1 MTGVAGVRAK
11 RALEALDAALGAV
24 PGSQERPGQR
34 AMVEAVATALG
45 SGEHLLVQAGTGTG
59 KSLGYLVPALMSG
72 KRVVVATATK
82 ALQAQLV
89 DKDLPRLVEALEPV
103 LGRRPS
109 YALAKGRGNYVCLQ
123 QVHGGPGARE
133 DEPSD
138 SLFDGP
144 ASSLG
149 TQVVRLREW
158 AETCTSG
165 DRDEVPFPVT
175 DRAWRQVAVSA
186 RECLGSKCPDRV
198 DCFSEK
204 AREAARE
211 ADVVVANHTLL
222 ALDVFTGVQVLPER
236 DAVVLDEAHEFV
248 DSVTDA
254 LSHELAIGDVRRAVG
269 AAADLVSEAVRL
281 RLEGARDGLE
291 GVLQT
296 LEAGWI
302 RQLDR
307 HALDS
312 IALLGRAAADAGS
325 EITRALADLAGD
337 DVEQAR
343 HERAKA
349 GLVAVAEACTEI
361 GTPSVSSAVYAT
373 ADGSST
379 RLRVSP
385 LRVGGALGSRLFGET
400 TVVATSATLTL
411 GGSFRH
417 AAAQLGLVWL
427 AGSPVGQG
435 ESHDGR
441 DPAAVKEVLEESS
454 EEDPPPRWNHLDVGS
469 PFDYGRQSQLWI
481 ARDLPDPGRMGISW
495 AREVDELL
503 VELVQAAGGRTL
515 GLFSSTAAA
524 ARAAEAV
531 RAATDL
537 PILLQGDDSPGA
549 LQHAFASDAR
559 TCLFGTRSFWQGVD
573 TPGSACQ
580 LVVIDRIPFGHVDDP
595 LSKARLAAASD
606 AGRNGFLEV
615 TLPPAA
621 VLLAQGAGRLIRST
635 GDRGVVAV
643 LDPRLATAGY
653 ARVLLDS
660 LPGFYRARSKE
671 AVLAS
676 LRAIDASAEPLVPP
690 GPKPSERRRAVAA
703 SS

>member
-1 MTGVAGVRAK
+1 MSK
-11 RALEALDAALGAV
+11 ALRALDAALAAV
-24 PGSQERPGQR
+24 AGSQERPGQR

-59 KSLGYLVPALMSG
+59 KSLGYLVPALASG

-89 DKDLPRLVEALEPV
+89 DKDLPRLVTALTPV
-103 LGRRPS
+103 LGRTPT
-109 YALAKGRGNYVCLQ
+109 YALAKGRSNYLCLQ
-123 QVHGGPGARE
+123 QAHGGPGARE
-133 DEPSD
+133 DEPD

-158 AETCTSG
+158 AEDTATG

-175 DRAWRQVAVSA
+175 DRAWRQVSVSA
-186 RECLGSKCPDRV
+186 RECLGSRCPSRV
-198 DCFSEK
+198 ECFAEK
-204 AREAARE
+204 AREAAKE

-248 DSVTDA
+248 SSVTDA
-254 LSHELAIGDVRRAVG
+254 LSHELASGDVRRAVAS
-269 AAADLVSEAVRL
+269 AAELVSVTTHD
-281 RLEGARDGLE
+281 RLEQARDGLD
-291 GVLQT
+291 GVLGT
-296 LEAGWI
+296 VSPGWI
-302 RQLDR
+302 QSLDR

-312 IALLGRAAADAGS
+312 IALLGRTAGQACH
-325 EITRALADLAGD
+325 EITRDSGGDADPAPD
-337 DVEQAR
+337 DVELAR
-343 HERAKA
+343 RERAKA
-349 GLVAVAEACTEI
+349 ALTAIAEAANEI

-373 ADGSST
+373 ADGAGT

-385 LRVGGALGSRLFGET
+385 LQVGGALGSRLFGET
-400 TVVATSATLTL
+400 TVIATSATLTL

-417 AAAQLGLVWL
+417 AAQQLGLVWL
-427 AGSPVGQG
+427 AGHPVGATAD
-435 ESHDGR
+435 DGPGHEPR
-441 DPAAVKEVLEESS
+441 EVAAVDEVL
-454 EEDPPPRWNHLDVGS
+454 DRDDLAPPPRWRHLDVGS
-469 PFDYGRQSQLWI
+469 PFDYRRQSQLWV
-481 ARDLPDPGRMGISW
+481 ARSLPDPGRMAVSW
-495 AREVDELL
+495 AREVDALL

-515 GLFSSTAAA
+515 GLFSSTNAA
-524 ARAAEAV
+524 ARAAAAV

-537 PILLQGDDSPGA
+537 PVLLQGDDSPGA

-580 LVVIDRIPFGHVDDP
+580 LVVLDRIPFGHVDDP
-595 LSKARLAAASD
+595 LSKARLAAASA

-621 VLLAQGAGRLIRST
+621 VLLAQGAGRLVRAT
-635 GDRGVVAV
+635 QDRGIVVV
-643 LDPRLATAGY
+643 LDPRLETAGY
-653 ARVLLDS
+653 SGTLLAT
-660 LPGFYRARSKE
+660 LPPFYRARSKE

-676 LRAIDASAEPLVPP
+676 LRAIDADAPDVLPP
-690 GPKPSERRRAVAA
+690 GPPPSERRRALAR
-703 SS
+703 S